1 MKSAPTALSSEEA
14 HIDSLRRRCHENS
27 VESYR
32 VFARTTPGGVIS
44 ERSGLVLVDCLATD
58 SMGNVAIA
66 TAPADDPE
74 RMISEAETF
83 FGPNRRPW
91 MLFALPEAAPGLE
104 RAARDHGLR
113 EEGWF
118 PGLLLD
124 PIPMKAPAPP
134 EGVEAHTVD
143 TVEELQRFER
153 AASRAYE
160 VESGPV
166 YAGWLNYPGFSFH
179 LAYHR
184 GEPVATATL
193 VASHG
198 IAGIV
203 YVGTVPE
210 AGVGGSAARPYGR
223 RSRRVG
229 SKDCERAP
237 SGRPRWDGRCTNGW
251 VSGHSPSTGFGPR
264 PTFPSLAPSGPVD
277 RAQRRCYAAESASAL
292 TILGYRAAKRGFR
305 AEWVPGNSS
314 WCTGTS
320 TR

>member
-1 MKSAPTALSSEEA
+1 MEPAPTALSSEEA
-14 HIDSLRRRCHENS
+14 HLDSLRRRCHENS

-32 VFARTTPGGVIS
+32 VFARTTPGGVIG

-74 RMISEAETF
+74 RTISEAETF
-83 FGPNRRPW
+83 FARNQRPW

-104 RAARDHGLR
+104 RVAHDHGLR

-124 PIPMKAPAPP
+124 PIPVNAPAPP
-134 EGVEAHTVD
+134 EGVEVHAVD

-153 AASRAYE
+153 TASRAYE

-166 YAGWLNYPGFSFH
+166 YAGWLSYPGFSFY

-210 AGVGGSAARPYGR
+210 ARGRGFGRAAVWAAIEAGRKQGFRASALWATPMGRTMYERMGFRPITEY
-223 RSRRVG
+223 RVWTPP
-229 SKDCERAP
+229 EFPLPRA
-237 SGRPRWDGRCTNGW
+237 
-251 VSGHSPSTGFGPR
+251 FGPR
-264 PTFPSLAPSGPVD
+264 
-277 RAQRRCYAAESASAL
+277 
-292 TILGYRAAKRGFR
+292 
-305 AEWVPGNSS
+305 
-314 WCTGTS
+314 
-320 TR
+320 

>member
-210 AGVGGSAARPYGR
+210 ARGRGFGRAAVWAAIEAGREQGLRASALWATPMGRTMYERMGFRPFTEYR
-223 RSRRVG
+223 IWTPP
-229 SKDCERAP
+229 DFPLPRA
-237 SGRPRWDGRCTNGW
+237 
-251 VSGHSPSTGFGPR
+251 FGPR
-264 PTFPSLAPSGPVD
+264 
-277 RAQRRCYAAESASAL
+277 
-292 TILGYRAAKRGFR
+292 
-305 AEWVPGNSS
+305 
-314 WCTGTS
+314 
-320 TR
+320 